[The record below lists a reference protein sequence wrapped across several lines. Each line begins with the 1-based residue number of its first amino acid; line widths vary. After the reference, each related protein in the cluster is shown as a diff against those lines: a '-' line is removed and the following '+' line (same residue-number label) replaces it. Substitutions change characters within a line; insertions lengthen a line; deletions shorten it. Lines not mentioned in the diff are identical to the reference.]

1 MSIFSIPSI
10 GTSDDII
17 TDVPECPFESEDE
30 NKGGEL
36 DFSERRSVRPFANS
50 SKNGFGKSFLWTW
63 SV

>member
-1 MSIFSIPSI
+1 MSILSIPSMDDK
-10 GTSDDII
+10 GRPSD
-17 TDVPECPFESEDE
+17 VEE
-30 NKGGEL
+30 NMDGEL